1 MLEGD
6 EHGFQAL
13 VVDADAGVVHRAGEP
28 DQLAIEHLPAGFD
41 ADAALLGKF
50 QRIAH
55 QIEQDLANPRRVAD
69 HLQLFHAGR

>member
-13 VVDADAGVVHRAGEP
+13 VVDADAGVVYRAGEP
-28 DQLAIEHLPAGFD
+28 DQLAVEHLPAGFD
-41 ADAALLGKF
+41 ADAALLGEF
-50 QRIAH
+50 QRVAH
-55 QIEQDLANPRRVAD
+55 QVEQDLANPRRVAD